1 MTFLF
6 RSTIR
11 ILLGITYEN
20 RLTRIYSFEWQL
32 IQKYKILLKLRH
44 YIKASDDLFYRSLLF
59 NLNYIVAKETDRAYA
74 RVSLQAIDYF

>member
-32 IQKYKILLKLRH
+32 IQKYKTMLKLRH
-44 YIKASDDLFYRSLLF
+44 YIKASDDLFYRSLHF
-59 NLNYIVAKETDRAYA
+59 NLNYKVARETDRAYA
-74 RVSLQAIDYF
+74 RVSLRAIDYF